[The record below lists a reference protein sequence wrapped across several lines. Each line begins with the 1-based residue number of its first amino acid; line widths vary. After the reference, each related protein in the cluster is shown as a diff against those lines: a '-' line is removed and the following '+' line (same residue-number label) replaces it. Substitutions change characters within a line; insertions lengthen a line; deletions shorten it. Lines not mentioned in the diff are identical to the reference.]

1 MGNNQFGNA
10 FEYKVIYIFGIN
22 DSAHAGYLKI
32 GDASLHTNTP
42 IDKLAPN
49 SKELNQAALARIKS
63 YTNTAGVKPNLYHTE
78 LAVRNDKK
86 KGLVAFRDYNVHD
99 VLKNSG
105 IPNVTIDGSTGKEWF
120 DVDIDKCLS
129 TYEEFIKNETL
140 TLEIVKEIKG
150 ETYDINDHETY
161 LDVERV

>member
-1 MGNNQFGNA
+1 MKKLKETQS
-10 FEYKVIYIFGIN
+10 YY
-22 DSAHAGYLKI
+22 GYCVKCGSKI
-32 GDASLHTNTP
+32 
-42 IDKLAPN
+42 IC
-49 SKELNQAALARIKS
+49 
-63 YTNTAGVKPNLYHTE
+63 
-78 LAVRNDKK
+78 
-86 KGLVAFRDYNVHD
+86 
-99 VLKNSG
+99 
-105 IPNVTIDGSTGKEWF
+105 